1 MLVHAQVL
9 AEMNCSDM
17 GLDLVAFLPLGVVGG
32 WCSMLELDSVL
43 PGSGLVIPAACACMG
58 LAAVYKEG
66 LGTLVSKFCKP
77 PKDVIRGPF
86 FVEEP
91 EEKDDEDE
99 ADESLEVNLDEE
111 ITFEFLLGYGQ
122 WQTGLRLTYDA
133 VISME
138 MNPPP
143 ALTSFA
149 VMQQANSYKYR
160 HFQKQGEVGQQFWGG
175 GGWNSKQQGWNTQ
188 NYY

>member
-1 MLVHAQVL
+1 
-9 AEMNCSDM
+9 MNCSDM
-17 GLDLVAFLPLGVVGG
+17 GFSTGDLVAFLPLGVVGG

-138 MNPPP
+138 LNPPP
-143 ALTSFA
+143 APTSF
-149 VMQQANSYKYR
+149 VMQQANSYKYQ

-175 GGWNSKQQGWNTQ
+175 GGWNSKRQGWNTQ